1 MAEAGSAQEVE
12 PEPHWTDDP
21 GNSVKAIALQGL
33 ICLAAAL
40 AIWWGQ
46 GHPVSKFVTLRLA
59 DLVIGGATAAAMIGA
74 MQSLL
79 LLFPH
84 FKAWA
89 SDQQRFLFAGGRA
102 YSATQ
107 IILIS
112 LAAGVGEE
120 ALFRGGLQTWFVD
133 YLTPWT
139 AILVVSIVFAAI
151 HIGRW
156 TLRAF
161 VFAYSIGFGLLYL
174 LTNSLLGCMI
184 AHFLFDIWAISVVQ
198 RELKRQG
205 VIH

>member
-1 MAEAGSAQEVE
+1 MAEPSSKEE
-12 PEPHWTDDP
+12 SEPHWTDDP
-21 GNSVKAIALQGL
+21 GNIVKAIVFQGL
-33 ICLAAAL
+33 LCFAAGL
-40 AIWWGQ
+40 AIWWGE
-46 GHPVSKFVTLRLA
+46 GRPISSFVTLRWG
-59 DLVIGGATAAAMIGA
+59 DLVAGGAAAAAMIGA

-84 FKAWA
+84 FRAWA

-120 ALFRGGLQTWFVD
+120 ALFRGGLQIWVMH
-133 YLTPWT
+133 YLTPST

-156 TLRAF
+156 ALRAF
-161 VFAYSIGFGLLYL
+161 VFAYSIGFGLLYH
-174 LTNSLLGCMI
+174 LTGSLLACML

-198 RELKRQG
+198 RELKQQG
-205 VIH
+205 VVH